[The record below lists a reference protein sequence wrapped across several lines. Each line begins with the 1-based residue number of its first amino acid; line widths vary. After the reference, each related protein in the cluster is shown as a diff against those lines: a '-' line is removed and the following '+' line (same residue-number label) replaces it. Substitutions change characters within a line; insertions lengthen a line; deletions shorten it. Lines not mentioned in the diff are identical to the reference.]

1 MCGIV
6 GYLGNRKAL
15 PVLTEGLFRL
25 EYRGY
30 DSCGLAVFDQKSG
43 NLFFEKSTKRLKDFF
58 HEMGRDIDGQV
69 GISHTR
75 WATHGGV
82 TEANAHPHSDCQQDI
97 FVVHN
102 GIIENF
108 LELKSVLE
116 KKGHTFKSETD
127 TEVIPH
133 LIEEF
138 ISQGLEYKDAVLK
151 ALNTIKGSFAL
162 VIFNKQMPD
171 LLIGVRFA
179 SPLVLGFKDKE
190 FILASDPTPISFL
203 TKNVVFL
210 NDGEVVFVSKDSY
223 EIRLFSNGQPVS
235 PKISKIDWE
244 IVEASRGNYQD
255 FMSKEIHEEADAVRN
270 TLRGRCL
277 IDKGLVKLAGLE
289 EQRERLRAVDNIVI
303 AACGTASYAGM
314 VAQYFFEEYS
324 GIPTRVEVASELRYR
339 KPLYNDKS
347 LLIAVSQSGETADTL
362 EAVKEAKNKGI
373 LTLGVVNVPGS
384 TISRTVD
391 AGVYT
396 YAGSEQAVAS
406 TKAFVSQITALALVS
421 VFLGRQR
428 QMSLITGRRILQE
441 LSLIPGKI
449 SSIFDQE
456 QKIRTAAEKF
466 ARYKNFLYLGRKY
479 NWPIALEGALKL
491 KEISYVHAEAY
502 PAGEMK
508 HGPIALIDENFP
520 SFVIAPKDSVYEKVV
535 SNIQEIKA
543 RRGKVI
549 ALTTEANRELTGMV
563 DELLFIPK
571 TLEMLTPLLTTVPLH
586 LFAYYVAD
594 KLKRD
599 IDRPRNLAKSV
610 TVE

>member
-6 GYLGNRKAL
+6 GYSGRRKAL
-15 PVLTEGLFRL
+15 PILAEGLLRL

-30 DSCGLAVFDQKSG
+30 DSCGLAIFDQASG
-43 NLFFEKSTKRLKDFF
+43 VLFFKKSTKRLKDFF
-58 HEMGRDIDGQV
+58 REVGESVVGRI
-69 GISHTR
+69 GIAHTR

-82 TEANAHPHSDCQQDI
+82 TVANAHPHSDCRENI

-108 LELKSVLE
+108 SELKTVLK
-116 KKGHTFKSETD
+116 KKGHVFRSETD

-138 ISQGLEYKDAVLK
+138 VSRGFAYKDAVLK
-151 ALNTIKGSFAL
+151 TLNVIKGSFAL
-162 VIFNKQMPD
+162 AIFNTQVPD
-171 LLIGVRFA
+171 ELIGVRFA
-179 SPLVLGFKDKE
+179 SPLVLGFENDE
-190 FILASDPTPISFL
+190 FILASDPTPVSLL
-203 TKNVVFL
+203 TQNIVFL
-210 NDGEVVFVSKDSY
+210 NDGEVVFINNEGY
-223 EIRLFSNGQPVS
+223 EISSFSDGRIIDPR
-235 PKISKIDWE
+235 ISKIDWE
-244 IVEASRGNYQD
+244 VSEASHEGYRD
-255 FMSKEIHEEADAVRN
+255 FTLKEIHEEADAVRN
-270 TLRGRCL
+270 ALRGRCL
-277 IDKGLVKLAGLE
+277 INKGLVRLSGLE
-289 EQRERLRAVDNIVI
+289 EKKERLREIDNIII
-303 AACGTASYAGM
+303 AACGTASYAGL
-314 VAQYFFEEYS
+314 VSQYFFEEYS
-324 GIPTRVEVASELRYR
+324 GIPTKVEVASELRYR
-339 KPLYNDKS
+339 KPLYNNKS

-362 EAVKEAKNKGI
+362 EAVKEAKNKGV
-373 LTLGVVNVPGS
+373 LTLGVINVPGS

-406 TKAFVSQITALALVS
+406 TKAFVSQLSALVLIS

-428 QMSLITGRRILQE
+428 QMSLVMGRRILQE
-441 LSLIPGKI
+441 LALIPEKI
-449 SSIFDQE
+449 SSIFNQE
-456 QKIRTAAEKF
+456 DKIKKVAEKF
-466 ARYKNFLYLGRKY
+466 ARYENFLYLGRKY

-491 KEISYVHAEAY
+491 KEISYLHAEAY

-520 SFVIAPKDSVYEKVV
+520 SVVVVPKDSVYEKVI

-549 ALTTEANRELTGMV
+549 ALTTQANRELAGLA
-563 DELLFIPK
+563 DEVLFVPK

-586 LFAYYVAD
+586 LFAYYVAL